1 MMNGE
6 TKAILYKSVKRATE
20 YNGRKT
26 SEKAIEEFEELIAEL
41 EQATERMKCGLS
53 INNVLEIVDEI
64 ADVIITLEQNTE
76 TICIQGMIADRVDFK
91 LDRLLQRYKDGEL
104 WIKER

>member
-1 MMNGE
+1 
-6 TKAILYKSVKRATE
+6 
-20 YNGRKT
+20 
-26 SEKAIEEFEELIAEL
+26 
-41 EQATERMKCGLS
+41 
-53 INNVLEIVDEI
+53 VLEIVDEI